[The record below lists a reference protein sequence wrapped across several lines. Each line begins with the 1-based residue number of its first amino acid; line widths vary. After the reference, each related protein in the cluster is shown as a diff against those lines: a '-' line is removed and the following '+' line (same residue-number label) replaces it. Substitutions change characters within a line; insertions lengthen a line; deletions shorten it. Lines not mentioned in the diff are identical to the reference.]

1 MVFVLA
7 AYAQE
12 LKLCPLVGCP
22 NLAHHMGIL
31 NGFQYGPRMRF
42 KIFWFITFWRNE
54 DLCHLISIWT
64 SIILGYISYIFEKL
78 MVIFII
84 AAVSLDTLL
93 CISFM
98 CYLTQCLILWY
109 WKLGNFV
116 LGLLCGKYMVFGIK
130 VYEIWESTFNMENII
145 VSCTLSRLHFLCQ
158 DCPSMSTSQQHPS
171 LHLSTGRNW
180 TTEEHK
186 NHNINF
192 PKKHPTWQ
200 HL

>member
-1 MVFVLA
+1 MIFPWSWLRLVLWFFRTLFSIYPKSSTWVWSMVFVLA

-93 CISFM
+93 CISIM
-98 CYLTQCLILWY
+98 CYLTQCLILWC
-109 WKLGNFV
+109 WKFSTIKLQGELDFSIQVGHTRKLV
-116 LGLLCGKYMVFGIK
+116 LCVL
-130 VYEIWESTFNMENII
+130 
-145 VSCTLSRLHFLCQ
+145 
-158 DCPSMSTSQQHPS
+158 D
-171 LHLSTGRNW
+171 
-180 TTEEHK
+180 
-186 NHNINF
+186 
-192 PKKHPTWQ
+192 
-200 HL
+200 